1 MLKFPEK
8 FKTDVI
14 NRYGT
19 EGQIWLN
26 HSNNLIEKYAKKFEL
41 ENVQLV
47 EPLGVNIVMFATSS
61 KWGEIVIKIGSPSS
75 KQEIKI
81 IQQYS
86 ENYAPKC
93 YYSNPEDN
101 VMILEKICP
110 GYSLDNL
117 ENLEERIKVFCTL
130 SNHLLIPV
138 NCAETFLTF
147 DEIFTKDLAFV
158 KENYPLFKDIL
169 WMIDIAKN
177 LYEKMQKIN
186 LPKYILHDDLHH
198 KNILKSENGWK
209 AIDPYGII
217 GERVI
222 ETAQFIRTELKYTN
236 LEKNEIDKLISLM
249 SKYYKEDKKLILET
263 LYFYTIRK
271 IIWQTKIK
279 ADSKTISSLITSCKN
294 LLEMLDL
301 KCTD

>member
-1 MLKFPEK
+1 MLELPEK

-14 NRYGT
+14 NRYGKQ
-19 EGQIWLN
+19 GQIWLN

-61 KWGEIVIKIGSPSS
+61 KWGEVVIKIGSPSS

-93 YYSNPEDN
+93 HYSNLEDN
-101 VMILEKICP
+101 IMILEKICP

-117 ENLEERIKVFCTL
+117 ENSEERIKVFCNL
-130 SNHLLIPV
+130 SNHLLIPT
-138 NCAETFLTF
+138 NNTETLLTF
-147 DEIFTKDLAFV
+147 DQIFIKDFEFA

-169 WMIDIAKN
+169 WMINIAKN
-177 LYEKMQKIN
+177 LYEKMQKMN
-186 LPKYILHDDLHH
+186 LQKYILHDDLHH
-198 KNILKSENGWK
+198 KNILKSEHDWK
-209 AIDPYGII
+209 AIDPHGII
-217 GERVI
+217 GEKII
-222 ETAQFIRTELKYTN
+222 ETAQFLRVELKYTN
-236 LEKNEIDKLISLM
+236 LEKNKIDNLISLM
-249 SKYYKEDKKLILET
+249 SKYYKEDKQLILET

-271 IIWQTKIK
+271 IIWQTRIK
-279 ADSKTISSLITSCKN
+279 ADSKTISYLITVCKN

-301 KCTD
+301 K